1 MILSSRANPFVFVTG
16 GCRSGKSAY
25 AQRIAEAL
33 SPRGLYLATA
43 QIRDEEMR
51 QRARRHQ
58 EARGPRW
65 RLHELPPGAAP
76 EAWQGLSLL
85 VRPDEAL
92 LFDCLTLWAAGRM
105 IEESAPEDFSALCDD
120 LLRSLWDLPNP
131 VIMVSNEVGMGVVP
145 DTAAGRAFRDM
156 AGEAGQKA
164 AATATDVIV
173 MVSGLPLALKGSIFP
188 KRAEDLERSAP

>member
-1 MILSSRANPFVFVTG
+1 MISSPRANPFVFVTG

-65 RLHELPPGAAP
+65 RLRELPPGAAP
-76 EAWQGLSLL
+76 EVWQGLSLL
-85 VRPDEAL
+85 ARQDEAL

-105 IEESAPEDFSALCDD
+105 IGESAPKDFSALCDD
-120 LLRSLWDLPNP
+120 LLRCLWNLPNP

-164 AATATDVIV
+164 AAAATDVIL
-173 MVSGLPLALKGSIFP
+173 MVSGLPLALKGNVFP
-188 KRAEDLERSAP
+188 ERTGVRERPIL

>member
-105 IEESAPEDFSALCDD
+105 IEESAPEKVEFMWDD
-120 LLRSLWDLPNP
+120 YHREQIAEVEAEADDDWDDDWD
-131 VIMVSNEVGMGVVP
+131 EDDDEGVEIVY
-145 DTAAGRAFRDM
+145 
-156 AGEAGQKA
+156 QK
-164 AATATDVIV
+164 
-173 MVSGLPLALKGSIFP
+173 
-188 KRAEDLERSAP
+188 

>member
-1 MILSSRANPFVFVTG
+1 MISSSRANPFVFVTG

-33 SPRGLYLATA
+33 APRGLYLATA
-43 QIRDEEMR
+43 QVRDEEMR
-51 QRARRHQ
+51 QRVRRHQ

-76 EAWQGLSLL
+76 EAWRNLSLL
-85 VRPDEAL
+85 ARPDEAL

-105 IEESAPEDFSALCDD
+105 IGESAPEDFAALCDD
-120 LLRSLWDLPNP
+120 LLRSLWNLPNP
-131 VIMVSNEVGMGVVP
+131 VIMVNNEVGMGVVP
-145 DTAAGRAFRDM
+145 EMAAGRAFRDM

-164 AATATDVIV
+164 AAAATDVIL

-188 KRAEDLERSAP
+188 GRAGNHERSTS

>member
-1 MILSSRANPFVFVTG
+1 MTASSRANPFVFVTG

-43 QIRDEEMR
+43 RIDDEEMR
-51 QRARRHQ
+51 QRVHRHQ

-65 RLHELPPGAAP
+65 RLHELPPGADP
-76 EAWQGLSLL
+76 EAWRSLSLL
-85 VRPDEAL
+85 ARPDEAV

-105 IEESAPEDFSALCDD
+105 IGESAPEDFPAQCDD
-120 LLRSLWDLPNP
+120 LLDSLWNLPNP

-164 AATATDVIV
+164 AAAATDVIL
-173 MVSGLPLALKGSIFP
+173 MVSGLPLALKGNVFPEEAGTFNRSIT
-188 KRAEDLERSAP
+188 

>member
-1 MILSSRANPFVFVTG
+1 MISSSRANPFVFVTG
-16 GCRSGKSAY
+16 GCRSGKSAH

-65 RLHELPPGAAP
+65 RLHELPPGADP
-76 EAWQGLSLL
+76 EAWRGLSLIA
-85 VRPDEAL
+85 RPDEAL
-92 LFDCLTLWAAGRM
+92 LFDCLTLWVAGRM
-105 IEESAPEDFSALCDD
+105 LGESAPEDFSALCDD
-120 LLRSLWDLPNP
+120 LLRALWRLPNP
-131 VIMVSNEVGMGVVP
+131 VVMVSNEVGMGVVP
-145 DTAAGRAFRDM
+145 ETPAGRAFRDI

-164 AATATDVIV
+164 AAMATDVIL
-173 MVSGLPLALKGSIFP
+173 MVSGIPLALKGNVFP
-188 KRAEDLERSAP
+188 KADGISKRPTP